1 MAVWYLNSILGPIRL
16 AEESGCLTECAF
28 TPEGAPDLEALPRKR
43 CESPLLAEAEQQLN
57 EYFAGLRQEFDLPLA
72 PKGTA
77 FQQQVWAALR
87 RIPYG
92 ETRTYGQLAA
102 LLGRPKAARA
112 VGGGCHRNPIG
123 IIIPCH
129 RVVGANG
136 ALTGYAG
143 GLENKQYLLELERSF
158 AD

>member
-1 MAVWYLNSILGPIRL
+1 MAAWYINSLLGPIRL
-16 AEESGCLTECAF
+16 AEEDGFLTECSFVAD
-28 TPEGAPDLEALPRKR
+28 GAPELEALPRKG
-43 CESPLLAEAEQQLN
+43 CESALLAEAEQQLN

-77 FQQQVWAALR
+77 FQRQVWAALQQ
-87 RIPYG
+87 IPYG

-112 VGGGCHRNPIG
+112 VGGGCHNNPIG

-129 RVVGANG
+129 RVVGADG
-136 ALTGYAG
+136 SLTGYAAG
-143 GLENKQYLLELERSF
+143 PEAKQYLLELERSF
-158 AD
+158 AG